1 MAYVT
6 SIMTGKPMPSVP
18 EVDDL
23 AASPRP
29 GGDDMI
35 FEMEGVG
42 SESKAPTAALTEAEK
57 RLRSASTHVLVHG
70 ESVIYFGNL
79 LSIFLSRVQIDTHAC
94 ACRAKRYIAPWTR
107 LLSFSFPTHRACSQP
122 LPSSSHRLA
131 PLVNS

>member
-1 MAYVT
+1 
-6 SIMTGKPMPSVP
+6 MTGKPMPSVP

-57 RLRSASTHVLVHG
+57 RLRSASTHVPVHG
-70 ESVIYFGNL
+70 ESVIYFFVEG
-79 LSIFLSRVQIDTHAC
+79 SDIHSRLCLPGEGIHCQVDT
-94 ACRAKRYIAPWTR
+94 P
-107 LLSFSFPTHRACSQP
+107 LVFPHSY
-122 LPSSSHRLA
+122 PSSVLA
-131 PLVNS
+131 AVAVQQ